1 MNRKTCI
8 YRIFNSS
15 IRSQTQLTRRA
26 EALVLLRLGRATDGE
41 VARAPLRS
49 RGRAIR
55 SRVQVVEALVICDW
69 RMR

>member
-26 EALVLLRLGRATDGE
+26 EALVLPRLGRATDGD
-41 VARAPLRS
+41 ARAPLRS

>member
-26 EALVLLRLGRATDGE
+26 EALVLPRLGRATDGE
-41 VARAPLRS
+41 VARSSQVARPCHS
-49 RGRAIR
+49 VAGSGRG
-55 SRVQVVEALVICDW
+55 SSCD
-69 RMR
+69 M